1 MQDSIKGTGWM
12 SGTKKMGWQEY
23 APLEAFGKFEGFSQK
38 QAVVLW
44 NENASGF
51 KGSRRWEYIISGL
64 ILTGSL
70 PYALQSPIKEM
81 VGEFAKFYGDKEQQ
95 FEAYFARLNLADYL
109 GNMWVNYDE
118 DLTDEEKADLN
129 FGDSIGLFGFEDY
142 PFFFWQ
148 RAAKYAG
155 LYGDDAGNPSDRG
168 AVFNTI
174 NNLIG
179 DNKGF
184 SLMYDFWAQPDAY
197 TFEEKVEAT
206 GRIAGNMLPFLKPI
220 LKYKAEKLVTI
231 MGVQDYADQFVWDSK
246 KTQTDKSNMIRAA
259 AKSMMVQVNLIT
271 DGKPTW
277 RGIKSRMSDYEI
289 TLGDRKF
296 LQGTKEHADF
306 RTEVWAIIQK
316 QHTSLI
322 MEVYNSFIK
331 NTNPNQAYYSE
342 QEINVIDELSGYM
355 YQKYPKHADKLKKR
369 VTIMKKRNEQYQK
382 ENK

>member
-1 MQDSIKGTGWM
+1 MHNF
-12 SGTKKMGWQEY
+12 
-23 APLEAFGKFEGFSQK
+23 L
-38 QAVVLW
+38 
-44 NENASGF
+44 
-51 KGSRRWEYIISGL
+51 
-64 ILTGSL
+64 SL
-70 PYALQSPIKEM
+70 H
-81 VGEFAKFYGDKEQQ
+81 
-95 FEAYFARLNLADYL
+95 
-109 GNMWVNYDE
+109 
-118 DLTDEEKADLN
+118 
-129 FGDSIGLFGFEDY
+129 

-220 LKYKAEKLVTI
+220 LKYKAEKFLGDRFTKTGQPTGTGTSESENLLVTI